1 MCVDVALKQELRYP
15 ESVGYVARSE
25 TEFNRGIGR
34 KNQNRNLFGSTDGLN
49 LVVVQVRKVAHGL
62 AVDWV
67 RVIDTL
73 WVVSRLFCLGLT
85 FLISTVIVLTVNVV
99 LRVTELPVP
108 LESGDVDDDLR
119 ILIQGGNLLLGLNG
133 KEEQAHDNEDRNDGQ
148 NHLKRYVVLNLARE
162 LALAILLRL
171 LRAPAED
178 SGEEQA
184 PHNKTNDPR
193 RNPDPN
199 PEVVHGLC
207 LRGNTLWPTESQEV
221 LYSSWRLNV
230 TTCQSEST
238 QGKCASYARLA
249 GKGALI
255 TLSHVCSAFLSTQN
269 FSNTHRALLPNQNR
283 GKLPDSQ
290 PI

>member
-1 MCVDVALKQELRYP
+1 M
-15 ESVGYVARSE
+15 
-25 TEFNRGIGR
+25 
-34 KNQNRNLFGSTDGLN
+34 
-49 LVVVQVRKVAHGL
+49 
-62 AVDWV
+62 DWV

-119 ILIQGGNLLLGLNG
+119 ILIQGGNFLLGLNG

-178 SGEEQA
+178 SGEE
-184 PHNKTNDPR
+184 
-193 RNPDPN
+193 
-199 PEVVHGLC
+199 
-207 LRGNTLWPTESQEV
+207 
-221 LYSSWRLNV
+221 
-230 TTCQSEST
+230 
-238 QGKCASYARLA
+238 
-249 GKGALI
+249 
-255 TLSHVCSAFLSTQN
+255 
-269 FSNTHRALLPNQNR
+269 
-283 GKLPDSQ
+283 
-290 PI
+290 